1 VLPFS
6 TCRPRFMHVI
16 YSKDLNITFLIAPK
30 AGYHTMMH
38 LILSIEKRQIINTS
52 DYKEENRDYLTL
64 LNERVR
70 ESKCNTRRNLSQ
82 KRLVCVVRNPYA
94 RCISS
99 FSDKLNRLPDRKFRK
114 AAMQSEFTQDVF
126 DSAVSFLNKEI
137 ADDHWRPISDQLSD
151 SSRFSPAISQANG
164 RPISDQLSDFL
175 EDYLYVPE
183 INPLAIHKIDFFY
196 LEDMDRLY
204 NFLLFKAQDRDVK
217 EIIESHR
224 GTRKNRT
231 GSTDKYRNFINDINS
246 HLIYQYYKNDF
257 LNFGYSKMPEK
268 MGNPGNRFWKF

>member
-1 VLPFS
+1 MLPFFI
-6 TCRPRFMHVI
+6 CWQHFMHVI
-16 YSKDLNITFLIAPK
+16 YSKDLDITFLIAPK

-70 ESKCNTRRNLSQ
+70 ESRGNTIRNISKKSLIS
-82 KRLVCVVRNPYA
+82 VVRNPYT
-94 RCISS
+94 RCVSS

-126 DSAVSFLNKEI
+126 DSSVSFLNKDI

-151 SSRFSPAISQANG
+151 F
-164 RPISDQLSDFL
+164 F
-175 EDYLYVPE
+175 EDYLYVQK
-183 INPLAIHKIDFFY
+183 INPLKIHKINFFY

-204 NFLLFKAQDRDVK
+204 NFLLFRAQDHDVK
-217 EIIESHR
+217 EIIESHK

-231 GSTDKYRNFINDINS
+231 GSADKYKNFINDINS

-257 LNFGYSKMPEK
+257 LNFGYSNIPER
-268 MGNPGNRFWKF
+268 MGNPGNMSWKF